1 MYASTVTK
9 HLRRMVHEVGGS
21 DFSQVKDA
29 VLRRVAASTRP
40 KGMPQ

>member
-1 MYASTVTK
+1 MVTK
-9 HLRRMVHEVGGS
+9 RLRCMVHEVGAS

-29 VLRRVAASTRP
+29 VLRRVAALTHP